1 MARGAML
8 WVGIGTAVAGVAVGV
23 GSIAVAASTTNA
35 TVERFA
41 RAPVGCT
48 TTLEFDTAA
57 EFTFFVETRG
67 RTDDLGGDCAG
78 NGITYDRGDDDPP
91 RVELTLVRDD
101 GGQME
106 LEPSEGVSYDTAD
119 FAGASMAT
127 VNIETT
133 GTYRLTVASDETDF
147 AIAVGRDPG
156 ADALL
161 AQALGAALAVLLFA
175 AGVVLI
181 VVGVRAR
188 RTPPVEPAAPT
199 SAGGTPMWT
208 PPPPATPWQPSQP
221 APSMPPAV
229 PQPGPMAPGSPLPP
243 PPPPP
248 A

>member
-1 MARGAML
+1 MARSALL
-8 WVGIGTAVAGVAVGV
+8 WAGIGCAVAGVAVGV
-23 GSIAVAASTTNA
+23 GSVAVASSTTNA

-48 TTLEFDTAA
+48 TTLEFDTAT

-78 NGITYDRGDDDPP
+78 NGISYDRGDDDPP
-91 RVELTLVRDD
+91 RVELTLVSDD
-101 GGQME
+101 GGQMA

-119 FAGASMAT
+119 FAGTSMAT
-127 VNIETT
+127 VDIETT

-147 AIAVGRDPG
+147 AIAVGRDPS

-188 RTPPVEPAAPT
+188 RSPPAAPVAST
-199 SAGGTPMWT
+199 PAGGTPMWT
-208 PPPPATPWQPSQP
+208 PPPPAAPWQPATP
-221 APSMPPAV
+221 APPAPPAA
-229 PQPGPMAPGSPLPP
+229 PQPGAMAPGSPLPP
-243 PPPPP
+243 PPPP